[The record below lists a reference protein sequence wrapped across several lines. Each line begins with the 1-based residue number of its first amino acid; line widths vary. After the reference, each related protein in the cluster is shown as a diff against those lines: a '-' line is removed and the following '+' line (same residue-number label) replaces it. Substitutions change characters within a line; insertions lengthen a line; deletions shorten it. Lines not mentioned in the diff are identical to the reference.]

1 MDGVR
6 SHEKYTKMPQCIAAA
21 QVSGPETDR
30 IGRPY
35 QFFTVGGPIET
46 ERTGSDGTDSDT
58 DTETDVVWTA
68 PLIFL

>member
-6 SHEKYTKMPQCIAAA
+6 SQEKYTNMPHCIAAA

-35 QFFTVGGPIET
+35 QFFTVGDRSKRNGRE
-46 ERTGSDGTDSDT
+46 SDGTDSDT
-58 DTETDVVWTA
+58 DTETDVV
-68 PLIFL
+68 